1 MGCGSR
7 LAQCGSEKTASI
19 SCQRREGAVGQ
30 NVYDQIQVSTKMI
43 YRDMVGWWRIKDE
56 YKDFLKRG
64 PKITMLGE
72 RAILDLVDHEIF

>member
-1 MGCGSR
+1 
-7 LAQCGSEKTASI
+7 
-19 SCQRREGAVGQ
+19 VGQ